1 MFIGVCTPFEV
12 LGQCKSTETSQQEL
26 EIWTMQEY
34 RNMLQTPNKPPKKI
48 HTLTFQIGNGDLD
61 HDSP

>member
-12 LGQCKSTETSQQEL
+12 LGQCKNTETSQQEL
-26 EIWTMQEY
+26 
-34 RNMLQTPNKPPKKI
+34 LQTPNKPPKKT